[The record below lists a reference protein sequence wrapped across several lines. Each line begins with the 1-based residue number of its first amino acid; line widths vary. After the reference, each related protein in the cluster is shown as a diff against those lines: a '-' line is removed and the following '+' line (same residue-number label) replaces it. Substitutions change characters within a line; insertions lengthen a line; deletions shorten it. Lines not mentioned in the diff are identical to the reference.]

1 MTPPRL
7 LTAGIVGCLFLA
19 VALVVGCGGTS
30 PDEVADSA
38 VHPFLAIADGVE
50 YVGDAACA
58 TCHED
63 LYASYQ
69 SHGMANSF
77 YAWSPDVQ
85 VERVLTRPIRDVN
98 AGYEYVVL
106 DVDGRL
112 VQEERLRDPS
122 GAVVHT
128 LRRPMDFVMGS
139 GSAARTYFFEENDRL
154 YQLPLTWYT
163 QADDGAGRWDF
174 SPGYEVT
181 NGRFDRLIP
190 DRCTACHNGH
200 PETVPF
206 VEGKYPDMPMG
217 IGCESCHGPGAT
229 HVAARL
235 EDPEPSGGDPD
246 WVDPTIVNTGHLD
259 LERRLDTCQQCHL
272 HATTAVLR
280 EDEDAFSYVPGR
292 LVAAHRSFFALP
304 EEMSGD
310 QIPVVSHADRMRQS
324 ACFTVSLEQA
334 TFNTAAPMECTTCH
348 NPHEGFREAGP
359 GYFNQTCQSC
369 HAATPDQQRA
379 LQALMPT
386 PELQAQ
392 HADGANCF
400 SCHMPKVEADDAP
413 HSSFTDHLIRVVD
426 DGRPDDGRPVASEPL
441 ALGEA
446 GVLAPYY
453 ERDAGTE
460 SGAVYE
466 GMATSIF
473 GTQIGDP
480 QTMAEGAALLTNALR
495 AVGDGA
501 ERGEAQFLLG
511 VVAHQLGKLEF
522 ALPAFEAA
530 VDAEATPQRL
540 EALARARTDAVLAES
555 TGASNEIDA
564 LYVQALDLQ
573 PALAT
578 VRTSRAAFLH
588 SQGRRTEA
596 LDEARAAR
604 AERPSWHAAALVEG
618 LVLLEQGNDDDARS
632 AFRDA
637 VRLDPANA
645 ALLADLVV
653 RAPNGSLRSGWAD
666 ATVFGLPLARSI
678 APRGG
683 RLGIAGTTPG
693 STLSVFT
700 TGGVPLRTVRG
711 DGLGV
716 PTWDLRS
723 ERGAAVPPGSYL
735 VHVRT
740 PGQPVRV
747 VRVTLAA
754 EA

>member
-1 MTPPRL
+1 MTRTQV
-7 LTAGIVGCLFLA
+7 LTAGIVGCLVLA
-19 VALVVGCGGTS
+19 VALVVGCGGGS
-30 PDEVADSA
+30 MDEAADGA
-38 VHPFLAIADGVE
+38 AHPFLAVANGVE

-77 YAWSPDVQ
+77 YAWSPDVK
-85 VERVLTRPIRDVN
+85 VERTLTTPIRDVN

-106 DVDGRL
+106 EVDGQL
-112 VQEERLRDPS
+112 VQEERLRDAS
-122 GAVVHT
+122 GTIVHT

-139 GSAARTYFFEENDRL
+139 GSAARSYFYEENDRL

-163 QADDGAGRWDF
+163 QANDGAGTWDF

-190 DRCTACHNGH
+190 DRCTACHNGQ

-206 VEGKYPDMPMG
+206 VEGKYPAMPMG

-324 ACFTVSLEQA
+324 ACFTETL
-334 TFNTAAPMECTTCH
+334 NTAAPMECTTCH

-369 HAATPDQQRA
+369 HAPEA
-379 LQALMPT
+379 LQASMPT
-386 PELQAQ
+386 PALQAQ

-426 DGRPDDGRPVASEPL
+426 AGQPTSSEPL
-441 ALGEA
+441 PLGEA

-495 AVGDGA
+495 AADDGA

-522 ALPAFEAA
+522 ALPAYEAA
-530 VDAEATPQRL
+530 VEAEAIPQRL
-540 EALARARTDAVLAES
+540 EALARARHDALLAEG
-555 TGASNEIDA
+555 TGDARDIDA

-588 SQGRRTEA
+588 SQGRRSEA

-604 AERPSWHAAALVEG
+604 AERPSWHPAAFLEG
-618 LVLLEQGNDDDARS
+618 VVHLEQGDAEATRD
-632 AFRDA
+632 AFREA
-637 VRLDPANA
+637 VRLDPANT

-653 RAPNGSLRSGWAD
+653 RAPNGALRLGWTD

-678 APRGG
+678 VPQGP

-700 TGGVPLRTVRG
+700 PGGVPLRTVRG
-711 DGLGV
+711 TGLGV
-716 PTWDLRS
+716 PTWDLRT
-723 ERGAAVPPGSYL
+723 ERGAVVPPGSYL

-740 PGQPVRV
+740 PNQPVRI
-747 VRVTLAA
+747 VRVTLA
-754 EA
+754 EEP

>member
-1 MTPPRL
+1 MTRTYV
-7 LTAGIVGCLFLA
+7 LTAGTVGCLVLA
-19 VALVVGCGGTS
+19 VALVVGCGGS
-30 PDEVADSA
+30 VDDRDEDV
-38 VHPFLAIADGVE
+38 VHPFLAVADGVE

-85 VERVLTRPIRDVN
+85 VERALTTPVRDPN

-106 DVDGRL
+106 EADGQL
-112 VQEERLRDPS
+112 VQEERLRDAS

-190 DRCTACHNGH
+190 DRCTACHNGQ

-206 VEGKYPDMPMG
+206 VEGKYPAMPMG

-235 EDPEPSGGDPD
+235 EDPEPSGGDPA

-304 EEMSGD
+304 EELSGD

-334 TFNTAAPMECTTCH
+334 TLNTASPMECTTCH
-348 NPHEGFREAGP
+348 NPHAGFREAGP

-379 LQALMPT
+379 LQASMPT
-386 PELQAQ
+386 PALQAQ

-426 DGRPDDGRPVASEPL
+426 AGQPVTSEPL

-473 GTQIGDP
+473 GTQNGDP
-480 QTMAEGAALLTNALR
+480 RTMAEGAALLTNALD
-495 AVGDGA
+495 AVNDGGK
-501 ERGEAQFLLG
+501 RGEAQFLLG
-511 VVAHQLGKLEF
+511 VVAHQLGRLEF
-522 ALPAFEAA
+522 ALPAYEAA
-530 VDAEATPQRL
+530 VEVEAIPQRL
-540 EALARARTDAVLAES
+540 EALARARHDALLAEG
-555 TGASNEIDA
+555 TGDGDQIDA
-564 LYVQALDLQ
+564 LFVRALALQ

-588 SQGRRTEA
+588 SQGRRAEA
-596 LDEARAAR
+596 LDELRAAR
-604 AERPSWHAAALVEG
+604 AERPSWHPAAFLEG
-618 LVLLEQGNDDDARS
+618 LVYLEQGNADAARA

-637 VRLDPANA
+637 VRLDPANT

-653 RAPNGSLRSGWAD
+653 RAPNGTLRGGWTD
-666 ATVFGLPLARSI
+666 ATVFGLPARRSV
-678 APRGG
+678 APQGT

-711 DGLGV
+711 SGLGL
-716 PTWDLRS
+716 PTWDLRT
-723 ERGAAVPPGSYL
+723 ERGATVTPGTYL
-735 VHVRT
+735 VHIRT
-740 PGQPVRV
+740 PNQPVRV

-754 EA
+754 DA